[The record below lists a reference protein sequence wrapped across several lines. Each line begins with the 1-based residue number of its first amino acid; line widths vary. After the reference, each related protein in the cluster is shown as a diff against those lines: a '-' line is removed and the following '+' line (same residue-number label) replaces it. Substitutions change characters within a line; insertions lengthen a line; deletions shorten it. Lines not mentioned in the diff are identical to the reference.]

1 VPLLP
6 EPAQHLQRRRFRVLR
21 DERPHPLPDCG
32 RHTGGRPTP
41 RFQRA
46 PPVTADLDLR
56 VGGTFFYGFRGP
68 KVPET
73 WALWQ
78 FTEVE
83 APRRLGLVISFT
95 DANRNVAPS
104 PFGGPWPA
112 RIAITVTLERHA
124 GIGRGTL
131 LTLRSTPLDA
141 SDAELAAFCEAMSS
155 MEMGWGQTLESLAG
169 FLSTSR

>member
-1 VPLLP
+1 MPGYLSDTDP
-6 EPAQHLQRRRFRVLR
+6 GRQHLLYCVPV
-21 DERPHPLPDCG
+21 DHPEHPL
-32 RHTGGRPTP
+32 RL
-41 RFQRA
+41 QL
-46 PPVTADLDLR
+46 TADLDLR
-56 VGGTFFYGFRGP
+56 VGGTFFCSFRGP

-83 APRRLGLVISFT
+83 APRRLGFVISFAN
-95 DANRNVAPS
+95 ANRNVAPS

-131 LTLRSTPLDA
+131 LTLRSTPHDA
-141 SDAELAAFCEAMSS
+141 SDAELAAFREAMSS
-155 MEMGWGQTLESLAG
+155 MEVGWGQTLESLAG
-169 FLSTSR
+169 FVSTAR

>member
-1 VPLLP
+1 M
-6 EPAQHLQRRRFRVLR
+6 
-21 DERPHPLPDCG
+21 
-32 RHTGGRPTP
+32 
-41 RFQRA
+41 
-46 PPVTADLDLR
+46 
-56 VGGTFFYGFRGP
+56 GP

-83 APRRLGLVISFT
+83 APRRLGLVISFA
-95 DANRNVAPS
+95 DANRNVASS

-141 SDAELAAFCEAMSS
+141 SDAELAAFREAMSS
-155 MEMGWGQTLESLAG
+155 MEVGWGQTLESLAG
-169 FLSTSR
+169 FLSTAR

>member
-1 VPLLP
+1 M
-6 EPAQHLQRRRFRVLR
+6 
-21 DERPHPLPDCG
+21 
-32 RHTGGRPTP
+32 
-41 RFQRA
+41 
-46 PPVTADLDLR
+46 
-56 VGGTFFYGFRGP
+56 GP

-83 APRRLGLVISFT
+83 APRRLGLVISIA
-95 DANRNVAPS
+95 DANRNVASS

-124 GIGRGTL
+124 GTGCGRL

-141 SDAELAAFCEAMSS
+141 SDAELAAFREAMSS
-155 MEMGWGQTLESLAG
+155 MEVGWGQTLESLAS
-169 FLSTSR
+169 FLSTAR

>member
-1 VPLLP
+1 MMPTGTLAFDDRRLLADPL
-6 EPAQHLQRRRFRVLR
+6 
-21 DERPHPLPDCG
+21 D
-32 RHTGGRPTP
+32 
-41 RFQRA
+41 RA
-46 PPVTADLDLR
+46 PR
-56 VGGTFFYGFRGP
+56 NTFFCGFRGP

-83 APRRLGLVISFT
+83 APRRLGLVFSFA

-141 SDAELAAFCEAMSS
+141 SDAELAAFREAMSS
-155 MEMGWGQTLESLAG
+155 MEVGWGQTLESLAG
-169 FLSTSR
+169 FLSTAR